1 MDYKSKTTTEVEFEG
16 NKIAIE
22 VSRLS
27 RKDMV
32 HLMPF
37 LPQPDDTGEVKVDL
51 IEGTELADKIADI
64 LPPYVTI
71 IGGITLDGELP
82 TFEQLANDAY
92 FINLVASVSTVVFQF
107 SFPGNDSE
115 KKSELELTEASE
127 ESQEVMN
134 A

>member
-71 IGGITLDGELP
+71 IDGITLDGELP

-127 ESQEVMN
+127 ESQETMN

>member
-1 MDYKSKTTTEVEFEG
+1 MDYKSKKIDEVEFEG
-16 NKIAIE
+16 NKITIE

-71 IGGITLDGELP
+71 IDGITLDGELP

-115 KKSELELTEASE
+115 KKSELGLTEASE
-127 ESQEVMN
+127 VFPEAMN
-134 A
+134 E